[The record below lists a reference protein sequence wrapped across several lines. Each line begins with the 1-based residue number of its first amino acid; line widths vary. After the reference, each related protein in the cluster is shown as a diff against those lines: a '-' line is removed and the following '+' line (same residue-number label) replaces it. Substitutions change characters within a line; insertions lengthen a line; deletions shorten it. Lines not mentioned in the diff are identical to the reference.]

1 MVATLDAQGHDD
13 AFQEV
18 PAEVFSTFLP
28 GAEEMAQMLAYWQEF
43 TYLGPDAEEKMALA
57 REITT
62 GRITDFATW
71 ASENM
76 PVT

>member
-18 PAEVFSTFLP
+18 PAEVFSTFFP

-43 TYLGPDAEEKMALA
+43 
-57 REITT
+57 TT